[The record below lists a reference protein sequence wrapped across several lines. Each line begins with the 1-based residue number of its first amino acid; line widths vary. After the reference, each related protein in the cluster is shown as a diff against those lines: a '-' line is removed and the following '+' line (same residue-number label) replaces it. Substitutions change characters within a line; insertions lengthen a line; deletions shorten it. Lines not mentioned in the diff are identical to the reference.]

1 MNIIGMIVILKNNH
15 YLCNMKH
22 NDELFEILME
32 LKGIRSALRVIL
44 FILGG
49 LFGFVIM
56 SIIKG

>member
-1 MNIIGMIVILKNNH
+1 
-15 YLCNMKH
+15 MKH

>member
-1 MNIIGMIVILKNNH
+1 MIVVFKNNH